1 MLTTKLFLLLVFSSF
16 FFKGVSQT
24 IPTSSKSKKT
34 TVGYYL
40 SHTPWTI
47 QLGGNVVDDDGKP
60 FNDLF
65 NASKSWNLPPY
76 PTKLAIDKS
85 LEHGWSA
92 EFCLVYNNYKT
103 GKIINGITNDA
114 SHLFMSVDIQGK
126 YHLNNI
132 IKIKEWFSPYASI
145 GIGYT
150 YRNIGPYNNVA
161 TANIGL
167 GFDFLIY
174 EGFGLNLQSLAKFGI
189 KSPFIK
195 TGSNYLQHS
204 LGITYT
210 IGQFADK
217 KPFKFG
223 KRRYG
228 FTTRKN
234 KFHTER

>member
-1 MLTTKLFLLLVFSSF
+1 MLYIKSFILFAFLSCLV
-16 FFKGVSQT
+16 KGFSQT
-24 IPTSSKSKKT
+24 TTSTSKSKKT
-34 TVGYYL
+34 NVGYYL

-60 FNDLF
+60 FRDLF
-65 NASKSWNLPPY
+65 NASKSWNIPPY
-76 PTKLAIDKS
+76 PTKLAIEKS

-92 EFCLVYNNYKT
+92 EFSFVCNNYKT
-103 GKIINGITNDA
+103 GKTINGITNDA
-114 SHLFMSVDIQGK
+114 PHLFISTDILGK

-132 IKIKEWFSPYASI
+132 IKIKEWFKPYLAA

-150 YRNIGPYNNVA
+150 YRKISPYNNVA
-161 TANIGL
+161 TVNIGV

-174 EGFGLNLQSLAKFGI
+174 DGFGINLQSIAKFGI

-195 TGSNYLQHS
+195 TGANYLQHS
-204 LGITYT
+204 LGVTYT
-210 IGQFADK
+210 VGQFADK

-228 FTTRKN
+228 FTTRKS
-234 KFHTER
+234 KFHSER

>member
-1 MLTTKLFLLLVFSSF
+1 MLSTKSFILLVFLCCLI
-16 FFKGVSQT
+16 KGFSQT
-24 IPTSSKSKKT
+24 TPSTSKPKKN

-60 FNDLF
+60 FHDLF
-65 NASKSWNLPPY
+65 NASKSWNTPPY

-92 EFCLVYNNYKT
+92 EFCFVYNNYKT
-103 GKIINGITNDA
+103 GKIINGIINDA
-114 SHLFMSVDIQGK
+114 SHLFISTDIQGK

-132 IKIKEWFSPYASI
+132 INIKEWFNPYLSI

-150 YRNIGPYNNVA
+150 YRKIGPYNNVA
-161 TANIGL
+161 TANIGV

-174 EGFGLNLQSLAKFGI
+174 QGFGINLQSLAKFGI

-204 LGITYT
+204 LGVTYT

-228 FTTRKN
+228 FTTRKS